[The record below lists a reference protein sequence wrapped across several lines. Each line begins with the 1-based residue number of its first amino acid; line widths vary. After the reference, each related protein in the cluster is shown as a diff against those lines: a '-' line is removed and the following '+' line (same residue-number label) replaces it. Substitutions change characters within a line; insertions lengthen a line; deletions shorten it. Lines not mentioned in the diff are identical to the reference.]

1 MLPWSPAGIHVPPT
15 QRLPRGEIGPR
26 EPPEVRDAPET
37 LPRGCETRFRDPRR
51 EVCPHIPSPYQE
63 TCSEVGGRDRLG
75 PL

>member
-1 MLPWSPAGIHVPPT
+1 MLPWSPEGRHIPLET
-15 QRLPRGEIGPR
+15 PRGEIGPR

-37 LPRGCETRFRDPRR
+37 LPWGCETRFRDPRR

-63 TCSEVGGRDRLG
+63 TCSEVGGEDRLG